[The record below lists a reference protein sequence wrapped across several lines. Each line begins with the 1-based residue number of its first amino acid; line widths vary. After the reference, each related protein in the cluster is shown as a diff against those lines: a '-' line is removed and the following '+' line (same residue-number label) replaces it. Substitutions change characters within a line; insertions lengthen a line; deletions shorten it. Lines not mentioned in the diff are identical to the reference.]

1 VHEIATRWKHSGDG
15 PENTDSYGA
24 ASSPRRR
31 GELVIDG
38 DGSHAT
44 VRSRSITP
52 DSRPPVVSHLRGGF
66 VRVSLTHK
74 LLAGAAL
81 GAAVPVITAVSA
93 FAEEEVDP
101 VAKVQA
107 TLDNVWILV
116 AAVLVIFMQAGFA
129 LVEAGLT
136 RAKNVANIFMKNLM
150 DFCVGALLFFAV
162 GYAIAFGGEF
172 TGLGKFI
179 GGGGWFLM
187 GDDVF
192 SYGTL
197 DKFVFFTFQVA
208 FAATAATIVS
218 GAMAE
223 RTQFRAYV
231 IYSAVIS
238 AVIYPI
244 VVRWQWG
251 GGWLFQLDTPFHDF
265 AGSSLVHMTGGVAA
279 AMGAYFLGPRLGK
292 YGPNGEVRVIPGHS
306 IPFAILGCFILLV
319 GWYGFNPGSWL
330 GADPVIGKIA
340 VNTTLAGAAGAF
352 VAMMFTWVKNGKP
365 DVSMTGNGLL
375 AGLVGVTA
383 GCWAVDQLGATIIGA
398 CAGVI
403 VVLAVSFFDKI
414 KIDDPVGAVSV
425 HGVCGAFGTIA
436 VGLFSELDA
445 EESGGLLKEGLFYGG
460 GASQL
465 VSQLIGVV
473 SIAAFVA
480 VASGL
485 LFFVLKK
492 TVGLRVSEQEELEG
506 LDVHEH
512 GAPGYSSEIAGAR

>member
-1 VHEIATRWKHSGDG
+1 LVRTPISRRLVAGTLVGATAPLLVVTGTGVAQDAAGD
-15 PENTDSYGA
+15 A
-24 ASSPRRR
+24 AQ
-31 GELVIDG
+31 EVQVI
-38 DGSHAT
+38 
-44 VRSRSITP
+44 
-52 DSRPPVVSHLRGGF
+52 
-66 VRVSLTHK
+66 
-74 LLAGAAL
+74 
-81 GAAVPVITAVSA
+81 
-93 FAEEEVDP
+93 
-101 VAKVQA
+101 
-107 TLDNVWILV
+107 LDNVWILL

-136 RAKNVANIFMKNLM
+136 RGKNVANIFMKNLM

-162 GYAIAFGGEF
+162 GYAIAFGGDV
-172 TGLGKFI
+172 TGAGRFI
-179 GGGGWFLM
+179 GGDGWFLA
-187 GDDVF
+187 GDGVF
-192 SYGTL
+192 TYGNL

-223 RTQFRAYV
+223 RTKFRAYL

-238 AVIYPI
+238 AIIYPI

-265 AGSSLVHMTGGVAA
+265 AGSSIVHMTGGCAA
-279 AMGAYFLGPRLGK
+279 LTGAAILGPRLGR
-292 YGPNGEVRVIPGHS
+292 YAPDGTPRSILGHS
-306 IPFAILGCFILLV
+306 IPFAVLGTLVLLV

-340 VNTTLAGAAGAF
+340 VNTTLAAAAGA
-352 VAMMFTWVKNGKP
+352 VAAMGLTWVRTGKP
-365 DVSMTGNGLL
+365 DVSMTANGLL

-383 GCWAVDQLGATIIGA
+383 GCWAVDQLGAIVIGSV
-398 CAGVI
+398 AGLL
-403 VVLAVSFFDKI
+403 VVVAVSFFDRVR
-414 KIDDPVGAVSV
+414 IDDPVGAISV

-460 GASQL
+460 GADQL

-473 SIAAFVA
+473 AIAAFVL
-480 VASGL
+480 VTSGL
-485 LFFVLKK
+485 LFTLLKA

-512 GAPGYSSEIAGAR
+512 GSPGYTADGIGATH

>member
-1 VHEIATRWKHSGDG
+1 MRKK
-15 PENTDSYGA
+15 
-24 ASSPRRR
+24 ASRLS
-31 GELVIDG
+31 L
-38 DGSHAT
+38 
-44 VRSRSITP
+44 SI
-52 DSRPPVVSHLRGGF
+52 
-66 VRVSLTHK
+66 
-74 LLAGAAL
+74 AGATAAAL
-81 GAAVPVITAVSA
+81 AVPGIAL
-93 FAEEEVDP
+93 AEDADP
-101 VAKVQA
+101 IAAIDSVKA

-150 DFCVGALLFFAV
+150 DFCVGAILFFAV
-162 GYAIAFGGEF
+162 GYAIAFGGDF
-172 TGLGKFI
+172 TGAGKYI
-179 GGGGWFLM
+179 GGDGWFLA
-187 GDDVF
+187 GDGVF
-192 SYGTL
+192 TYGTL

-223 RTQFRAYV
+223 RTKFKSYV

-265 AGSSLVHMTGGVAA
+265 AGSALVHMTGGVASV
-279 AMGAYFLGPRLGK
+279 MGAYFLGPRKGK
-292 YGPNGEVRVIPGHS
+292 YGPDGKPRAIPGHS
-306 IPFAILGCFILLV
+306 IPFAILGCFILLI

-352 VAMMFTWVKNGKP
+352 VAMLVTWLKDGKP
-365 DVSMTGNGLL
+365 DVAMTGNGLL

-383 GCWAVDQLGATIIGA
+383 GCWVVNGLGAVIIGTI
-398 CAGVI
+398 AGVL
-403 VVLAVSFFDKI
+403 VVYSVLFWDRV
-414 KIDDPVGAVSV
+414 KIDDPVGAISV

-436 VGLFSELDA
+436 VGLFSASET
-445 EESGGLLKEGLFYGG
+445 EGVVKKGLFYGG
-460 GASQL
+460 GADQL
-465 VSQLIGVV
+465 VSQIIGVV

-480 VASGL
+480 VTTGI
-485 LFFVLKK
+485 LFFVIKK
-492 TVGLRVSEQEELEG
+492 TVGLRVSEQEEIEG
-506 LDVHEH
+506 LDMHEH
-512 GAPGYSSEIAGAR
+512 GMPGYVNDDMVLR